1 MKIIGAYDGD
11 VNLKKQQEAYLASK
25 TAEESRVYQY
35 YLRRKVSVDIM
46 FRAVRTDLNV
56 NMQKR

>member
-25 TAEESRVYQY
+25 TAEESRFI
-35 YLRRKVSVDIM
+35 SITCG
-46 FRAVRTDLNV
+46 VRD
-56 NMQKR
+56 R